1 MIKRG
6 FLRRKTKTDP
16 KSGHIKSVASNT
28 MLFLGVIILITS
40 LIYMLVNLDRAESV
54 IGVWVIFMMIGLFL
68 VVMSHMI
75 KWLFKR

>member
-1 MIKRG
+1 
-6 FLRRKTKTDP
+6 
-16 KSGHIKSVASNT
+16 

-40 LIYMLVNLDRAESV
+40 LVYMLVNLDRAETV

-68 VVMSHMI
+68 VVMSHLI